1 MKHIILASGSPRRR
15 ELLRM
20 IVPEFEIASG
30 IDVDESYPADM
41 PAEQV
46 PVYLSQLKAEAYR
59 RRVGADDVLI
69 TADTVVIVDGVILGK
84 PAHREEAVEMLT
96 TLCGRQ
102 HVVVTGVTIT
112 TATAQESF
120 SQHTT
125 VHFDPLSRA
134 EIEHYVDQYRPFDKA
149 GAYGIQE
156 WIGAAAISGIEGSF
170 YNVMGL
176 PIHQVFLALRRLGA
190 IQIAPH
196 P

>member
-1 MKHIILASGSPRRR
+1 MKHIILASASPRRR

-30 IDVDESYPADM
+30 IDVDETYPAEL

-59 RRVGADDVLI
+59 SRVGADDVLI
-69 TADTVVIVDGVILGK
+69 TADTVVIVDDVILGK
-84 PAHREEAVEMLT
+84 PADRAEAVEMLT
-96 TLCGRQ
+96 TLCGRS

-120 SQHTT
+120 AQATT
-125 VHFDPLSRA
+125 VHFDPLSTT
-134 EIEHYVDQYRPFDKA
+134 EIEHYVDCYRPFDKA

-156 WIGAAAISGIEGSF
+156 WIGAAAIRGIEGSF

-176 PIHQVFLALRRLGA
+176 PIHQVFLALRRLAA
-190 IQIAPH
+190 IQITPSI
-196 P
+196 